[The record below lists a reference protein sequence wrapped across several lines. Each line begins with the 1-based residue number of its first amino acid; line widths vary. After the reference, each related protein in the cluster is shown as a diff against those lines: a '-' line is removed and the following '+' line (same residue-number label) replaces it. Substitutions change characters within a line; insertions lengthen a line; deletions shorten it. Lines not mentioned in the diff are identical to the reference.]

1 MNLKVY
7 VMSKRLKDKIAVIT
21 GGAKGLGACI
31 AETFYKEGAKII
43 ICDILQSEG
52 QNTAQKINGD
62 SFELDVTKSTDVENI
77 FNKIINLYN
86 KIDILVNN
94 AGINGFENRQDI
106 IDERIKTNKAQIKEY
121 SETKTINTHF
131 DITVNM
137 TDLEWFKM
145 INTHLSGTFFCTR
158 EVLKI
163 MNKNNS
169 GSIINI
175 GSVLGTIGGPSSPHY
190 SAAKGGILAYT
201 RALARELASRNIR
214 VNAIA
219 PGYIKTDM
227 TNNLGFVRELIK
239 NQTPMKKFGEP
250 EDIAWAAV
258 YLASNESSFM
268 TGQTISPNGGFVMN
282 Q

>member
-1 MNLKVY
+1 
-7 VMSKRLKDKIAVIT
+7 MSKRLKDKIAVIT

-52 QNTAQKINGD
+52 ENTAQKINGD
-62 SFELDVTKSTDVENI
+62 SFKLDVTKSKDVENI
-77 FNKIINLYN
+77 FNKINNLYN

-121 SETKTINTHF
+121 SETQTINTHF

-169 GSIINI
+169 GSIINM
-175 GSVLGTIGGPSSPHY
+175 GSVLGTTGGPSSPHY

-239 NQTPMKKFGEP
+239 NQTPMKQFGEP

-258 YLASNESSFM
+258 YLASDEASFM